1 MSDLKNFPTKLIPAT
16 SSATTSIPTT
26 SATNPI
32 STTSNIFSP
41 AQIETKIKD
50 LESIVSSGTSLTKQ
64 TFTEVV
70 NTVGNLTLSRK
81 HFKKNTTQRLLRILD
96 QVADKVNVSDGEVF
110 NATTPNV
117 FVAVVNLPEA
127 NTSIDGDVYGIA
139 LSVVNHLTT
148 GFSNESFSLHYE
160 ETKTNQ
166 SNIFIPYEVIN
177 KSKDGKVSFYSFLGE
192 SLFYSNTSTN
202 AIEEDAGYEES
213 FVNSHVVLSAT
224 ILDPEVSTE
233 NLTEKIKLSFR
244 VNENTSIFGS
254 SFCGFWVEDGSYW
267 SSESCTKLSSSE
279 QLLRCECNHL
289 TNFASLFA
297 YGSLTH
303 DKGLDILTYVGCSI
317 SAIASLL
324 MIIAL
329 FIIWKSTKVQMRQS
343 TKFVMLNL
351 SFSLFLL
358 NILILISEIPG
369 VRSDEGKCKAAA
381 GTLHF
386 ALISAFLWMFA
397 QAVPVFISIIKPIY
411 FRVYFSSKKFVI
423 SFFLL
428 GWGLPLI
435 LVVLIG
441 SIKPEWYVNQVNDV
455 NPDKTPK
462 IQGQF
467 RCWIVPDM
475 MIYLVIIP
483 AAVLLSGNVLLYVF
497 STAKYLLQKRPG
509 EKPIKRREGQLKT
522 NLKFSVTLF
531 VMFGITWI
539 FGFLIFNSS
548 DVSLAF
554 AYIFTIF
561 NSLQGFALFI
571 IFIQRNGMKENIWE
585 SLLKL
590 TPRPSVVSNSRVTE
604 QLSPHCFKYKLKD
617 MILIH
622 LTMKMMR
629 CLLLLILLFI
639 PTILAQDAAHTRYI
653 CEHEAPQQVSCPPHY
668 VIDVIDAFYGR
679 LEKNRCRWNDNDHCR
694 APNSQSII
702 EGNCQDKMSC
712 VLRAHNDVFGDPC
725 VSVTKYVKIE
735 YNCII
740 TVDCGFESATE
751 PFCNYENVG
760 WERSSRGI
768 PKGGKYFLAK
778 YSYIPE
784 ATLTLKENTS
794 EDLELSFWFWR
805 QTEGDYTFR
814 LIQISGS
821 IEDELWRQQN
831 KEATSY
837 EQVNGIKVKK
847 GAILKL
853 IATGNAV
860 IYLDKIASVAT
871 TPIWTIPI
879 STTSTI
885 LIPNEI
891 DKKIKDLES
900 IVFTKT
906 SLTKED
912 STKVVEV
919 LGNLNSPGKNYRP
932 NTTQKLLRILDQVA
946 NKVNVSDGE
955 VFNATT
961 PNVFVA
967 VVNLPEVNSTN
978 GGDVYGVE
986 LSVVNHLATGF
997 SNESFSLHYEEKDT
1011 NQSNIFI
1018 PYEVINKSKDGKVSF
1033 YSFLGDSFSHT
1044 NASTNTVEEDTGF
1057 EESFVNSHVVLSA
1070 TILDPEVST
1079 ENLTE
1084 KIKLSF
1090 RVNENTS
1097 IFGSSFCGFWVEDG
1111 SYWSSKGCTKLPSSE
1126 QLLRC
1131 ECNHLTNFASLFAY
1145 GNLTHDKGLDILTY
1159 VGCSISAI
1167 ASLLMIIAL
1176 LILWKSTKVQM
1187 RQTTKFV
1194 MLNLSFSLFLL
1205 NILIL
1210 ISEIPGVRSDE
1221 GKCKAAAGTL
1231 HFALISA
1238 FLWMFAQA
1246 VPVFISI
1253 IKPMYFR
1260 VHFSSKKF
1268 VISFL
1273 FLGWGLPLV
1282 LVVLIGSLKPEW
1294 YVNQVNDVNPDKTP
1308 KIQGQFRCWIVPDM
1322 MIYLVIIPA
1331 AVLLSLNFLLFVL
1344 AIIKYLLLKRPGEK
1358 SSKRREGQLKTNL
1371 KFSVTLFV
1379 MFGITWIFGFLI
1391 FNSSDVSL
1399 AFAYIFTIFNSLQG
1413 FALFI
1418 IFIRRKG
1425 MKQNLEESLLKLTS
1439 RPSAVSNSRVTE
1451 ERTFVTFSNTTQA

>member
-1 MSDLKNFPTKLIPAT
+1 
-16 SSATTSIPTT
+16 
-26 SATNPI
+26 
-32 STTSNIFSP
+32 
-41 AQIETKIKD
+41 
-50 LESIVSSGTSLTKQ
+50 
-64 TFTEVV
+64 
-70 NTVGNLTLSRK
+70 
-81 HFKKNTTQRLLRILD
+81 
-96 QVADKVNVSDGEVF
+96 
-110 NATTPNV
+110 
-117 FVAVVNLPEA
+117 
-127 NTSIDGDVYGIA
+127 
-139 LSVVNHLTT
+139 
-148 GFSNESFSLHYE
+148 
-160 ETKTNQ
+160 
-166 SNIFIPYEVIN
+166 
-177 KSKDGKVSFYSFLGE
+177 
-192 SLFYSNTSTN
+192 
-202 AIEEDAGYEES
+202 
-213 FVNSHVVLSAT
+213 
-224 ILDPEVSTE
+224 
-233 NLTEKIKLSFR
+233 
-244 VNENTSIFGS
+244 
-254 SFCGFWVEDGSYW
+254 
-267 SSESCTKLSSSE
+267 
-279 QLLRCECNHL
+279 
-289 TNFASLFA
+289 
-297 YGSLTH
+297 
-303 DKGLDILTYVGCSI
+303 
-317 SAIASLL
+317 
-324 MIIAL
+324 
-329 FIIWKSTKVQMRQS
+329 
-343 TKFVMLNL
+343 
-351 SFSLFLL
+351 
-358 NILILISEIPG
+358 
-369 VRSDEGKCKAAA
+369 
-381 GTLHF
+381 
-386 ALISAFLWMFA
+386 
-397 QAVPVFISIIKPIY
+397 
-411 FRVYFSSKKFVI
+411 
-423 SFFLL
+423 
-428 GWGLPLI
+428 
-435 LVVLIG
+435 
-441 SIKPEWYVNQVNDV
+441 
-455 NPDKTPK
+455 
-462 IQGQF
+462 
-467 RCWIVPDM
+467 
-475 MIYLVIIP
+475 
-483 AAVLLSGNVLLYVF
+483 
-497 STAKYLLQKRPG
+497 
-509 EKPIKRREGQLKT
+509 
-522 NLKFSVTLF
+522 
-531 VMFGITWI
+531 
-539 FGFLIFNSS
+539 
-548 DVSLAF
+548 
-554 AYIFTIF
+554 
-561 NSLQGFALFI
+561 
-571 IFIQRNGMKENIWE
+571 
-585 SLLKL
+585 
-590 TPRPSVVSNSRVTE
+590 
-604 QLSPHCFKYKLKD
+604 

-653 CEHEAPQQVSCPPHY
+653 CEHKAPQQVSCPPHY

-694 APNSQSII
+694 APNSRSII

-768 PKGGKYFLAK
+768 PKGGKHFLAK

-784 ATLTLKENTS
+784 ATLTLKANTT
-794 EDLELSFWFWR
+794 EELELSFWFWR

-871 TPIWTIPI
+871 APKSTTAANTPRSTTSSTTAATTPRSTTAATTPRSTTSSTTSATTSATTPIPTTSSTTLISTTAATTPISTTAATTPRSTTAATTPRSTTAATTPRSTIAATTPISTTPRSTTAATTPRSTTAATTPRPTIAATTPISTTPRSTTAVTTPRSTTPTSTTSSTTLISTTAATTPRSTTAATTPRSTTSSTTPIPTASSTTLISTTAATTPRSTTTATTPRSTTAATTPISTTPRSTTAMTTPTSTTSSTTLISTTAATTLISTTAATTPTSTIPISTTSATTPIWTIPI

-891 DKKIKDLES
+891 EKKIKDLES

-946 NKVNVSDGE
+946 DKVNVSDGE

-967 VVNLPEVNSTN
+967 VVNLPEANSTN

-1057 EESFVNSHVVLSA
+1057 EESFVNSHVILSA